1 MDWLP
6 ITDAHV
12 VDAFDSTE
20 VADGYHDGRDN
31 EPRPG
36 ANRSAAY
43 RHGWWIGQRDG
54 GHETDGEKVMCYS
67 VIFEGERL
75 DGIEDLWRVF
85 GADNVFPAEDSGV
98 DIHPLTPDECL
109 CRVDMEAT
117 AKANG
122 LIEEEH
128 DGDPWEHIFVRPE
141 NAA

>member
-20 VADGYHDGRDN
+20 VADGYHDGKDN

-54 GHETDGEKVMCYS
+54 GHRDAHPA
-67 VIFEGERL
+67 
-75 DGIEDLWRVF
+75 DIELVKNMR
-85 GADNVFPAEDSGV
+85 
-98 DIHPLTPDECL
+98 
-109 CRVDMEAT
+109 EA
-117 AKANG
+117 KLG
-122 LIEEEH
+122 F
-128 DGDPWEHIFVRPE
+128 WSPE
-141 NAA
+141 FAASMSRAAR